1 MIKYAVKYIKN
12 TFVPLKCPDNVNL
25 DDGVLILARTEK
37 GEEALKAFLVNKDLA
52 KHFEASNNPDF
63 SDPLYVYGT
72 DADEIRNL
80 VASSPAMAEKLH
92 PDYAYTVGEV
102 TWLVRNEMPRTLED
116 VLARRLRILFLDAR
130 AAMAMA
136 PKVAGILATEWG
148 KDETWTS
155 AQVKAFNEVAS
166 NYILN

>member
-1 MIKYAVKYIKN
+1 M
-12 TFVPLKCPDNVNL
+12 
-25 DDGVLILARTEK
+25 
-37 GEEALKAFLVNKDLA
+37 
-52 KHFEASNNPDF
+52 ASP
-63 SDPLYVYGT
+63 
-72 DADEIRNL
+72 
-80 VASSPAMAEKLH
+80 PAMAEKLH

>member
-1 MIKYAVKYIKN
+1 MVAGRIRIS
-12 TFVPLKCPDNVNL
+12 P
-25 DDGVLILARTEK
+25 IL
-37 GEEALKAFLVNKDLA
+37 
-52 KHFEASNNPDF
+52 
-63 SDPLYVYGT
+63 LYVYGT

-148 KDETWTS
+148 EGRDLDLCSGKG
-155 AQVKAFNEVAS
+155 V
-166 NYILN
+166 